1 MLEELIFKTHSLIQK
16 MKPLIRLICSFAFVL
31 TLAFRATAHD
41 VGLSTA
47 DIQLQPGGVQVTVSF
62 APRDMDILASLD
74 TDHDGRVS
82 TNEFRAGQQTI
93 HRVLTAGCVVSNDN
107 SRMEPASVG
116 SKFAAEDYIEAQLVF
131 PLSKPG
137 DQISFPVLRAL
148 PAGHRMFV
156 QILGPTNETVLGQVI
171 AQDSAPII
179 LPANNQP
186 HETPHTFSGFLLLGV
201 EHIGTGYDHLLFLF
215 GLLLVTRTLKSA
227 LAVITSFTLAHSL
240 TLAASTLNLVT
251 LRPAITEPLIALS
264 IVFVG
269 VENLIRHGEP
279 KHRWLLTF
287 VFGLIHGFGF
297 ASVLRDLGVTSQGGV
312 ALPLF
317 SFNLGVELGQLAV
330 AALMLPILWK
340 LRTNETYRRRVA
352 PGCSVLIVGAGA
364 FWFWQRVWGG

>member
-1 MLEELIFKTHSLIQK
+1 MKQRIHLIYI
-16 MKPLIRLICSFAFVL
+16 FAFVL
-31 TLAFRATAHD
+31 TLACRATAHD

-47 DIQLQPGGVQVTVSF
+47 EIQLQSGGVRVTVNF
-62 APRDMDILASLD
+62 APRDMDTLASLD

-82 TNEFRAGQQTI
+82 TNEFHAGQQNI
-93 HRVLTAGCVVSNDN
+93 HRVLTAGCVVSHDN
-107 SRMEPASVG
+107 SRIEPASVG
-116 SKFAAEDYIEAQLVF
+116 SKFDADDNIEAQLIF
-131 PLSKPG
+131 PMLKPG
-137 DQISFPVLRAL
+137 GEISFPVLREL

-156 QILGPTNETVLGQVI
+156 QMIGLTNETILGQVI
-171 AQDSAPII
+171 AQDSAPVV
-179 LPANNQP
+179 LPANDQP
-186 HETPHTFSGFLLLGV
+186 HEAPHTFSGFLLLGV

-227 LAVITSFTLAHSL
+227 LAVITSFTIAHSL

-297 ASVLRDLGVTSQGGV
+297 ASVLRDLGVTGQSGV
-312 ALPLF
+312 ALPVF
-317 SFNLGVELGQLAV
+317 SFNLGVELGQLAI
-330 AALMLPILWK
+330 AALLLPILWK
-340 LRTNETYRRRVA
+340 LRANETFHRRMV
-352 PGCSVLIVGAGA
+352 PGCSVLIVGAGG